1 MQILPATADYLHRYE
16 EIHRC
21 KSSREDDAVDPSLRC
36 VGSGNGVRS
45 DFSDGLPSPIQHSG
59 APTKT
64 GPDDDDSRLRQTH
77 SNHHPLPVHHCDIV
91 PAQRS
96 RFNDGS
102 VLQGGGILVGASPN
116 CTARTKLGLV
126 SARRSRW
133 NWPRAEQSCSLA
145 KAVREVGAAEDPQ
158 RDLLAPE
165 RPRIARE
172 EWPGVNK
179 PR

>member
-59 APTKT
+59 APLKPAPTMTTRVCVRPTVTITLCPFTIATLCLLKDRVSMT
-64 GPDDDDSRLRQTH
+64 GPYFKVVAFS
-77 SNHHPLPVHHCDIV
+77 SAHPLTAPRGPSWAWCRRGNRVGIGQGRNRAV
-91 PAQRS
+91 PLPGPFARLAPQR
-96 RFNDGS
+96 
-102 VLQGGGILVGASPN
+102 I
-116 CTARTKLGLV
+116 
-126 SARRSRW
+126 
-133 NWPRAEQSCSLA
+133 
-145 KAVREVGAAEDPQ
+145 Q